1 MTDEKKK
8 VRKVII
14 PVAGIGTRFLPATK
28 AQPKEMMPILDKPTI
43 QYIVEGAVRAGITD
57 VILVTGATKRA
68 IEDHFDRNIHLEE
81 YCLSRGKNKAYEA
94 VRVAAEM
101 ANFIY
106 IRQKGRYVTGTPVLN
121 VKDLVGNEPFAVVY
135 GDDIW
140 QCPEKSHLTQLIE
153 TYEKYGNPVI
163 TAYQTDDE
171 GTKKYGMIEGLEVE
185 EGIFQVKKLMEKPGP
200 DKTASRMASI
210 SGYILTPDIFEELE
224 KMQVDE
230 AQEFCLTDAISALML
245 KRPVYAKMIKGKY
258 HDVGSKFTW
267 LKANI
272 EFGLDDPE
280 MSQDLHNFLKTK
292 IN

>member
-106 IRQKGRYVTGTPVLN
+106 IRQKGRYGTGTPVLN